1 MRYGFYLPTRGPT
14 AQPAAVTT
22 MVQRA
27 EMLGFHS
34 VMVADHVVIPAAIE
48 SAYPYT
54 VGGNFLSEEEAL
66 EQFTLMTFVA
76 AKTQR
81 LRLVS
86 SILIVPQRN
95 PVLTAKTIA
104 TLDWLSGGRVTVGVG
119 VGWMREEFE
128 ALDAAPFNRRGA
140 VTNEYLEIFKQLWT
154 EDVSSHAGKFY
165 SFDGLRF
172 APKPLQNPH
181 PPIWVGGH
189 SDAALRRVAQHADGW
204 HPVGATAASPLPPEE
219 VARKREFILEHA
231 AQHGR
236 SFDSLDIAYKAP
248 IYDGGRAPAGETRRL
263 FSGSTDA
270 IVEDI
275 NAFISSGVTELV
287 FDFRSPS
294 VAESI
299 ERMQWFAETIMPK
312 T

>member
-14 AQPAAVTT
+14 AKPAALTT

-27 EMLGFHS
+27 ETLGFHS
-34 VMVADHVVIPAAIE
+34 VMVADHVVIPAEIE

-76 AKTQR
+76 AQTQR

-140 VTNEYLEIFKQLWT
+140 VTNEYLEIFKKLWT
-154 EDVSSHAGKFY
+154 QDVSSHASKFY
-165 SFDGLRF
+165 RFDRLRF

-181 PPIWVGGH
+181 PPIWIGGH

-219 VARKREFILEHA
+219 VASKRDYILEHA
-231 AQHGR
+231 AQNGR
-236 SFDSLDIAYKAP
+236 SFDTLDIAYKAP
-248 IYDGGRAPAGETRRL
+248 IYDGGRAPEGESRRL
-263 FSGSTDA
+263 FSGSEDA
-270 IVEDI
+270 ILEDI
-275 NAFISSGVTELV
+275 NAFIAAGVTELV
-287 FDFRSPS
+287 FDFRSPT
-294 VAESI
+294 VEESI
-299 ERMQWFAETIMPK
+299 DRMQWFAETIMPK